1 MLLQAYHAQSGG
13 TRFRVLSSEL
23 GYHFIPEQVHDEA
36 GHLVPAHSV
45 LDARIT
51 VPTETRTPRQHL
63 LALLNAVTTANTVK
77 VSPVIAGKP
86 TGFDTIFRATP
97 AQFPWG
103 ADGVVARDA
112 LIDLLKRSSTTMIW
126 HLLCQ
131 PSAKAED
138 RACGLN
144 MSMLEVTVTDPH
156 GIPANRVL
164 RFDRCGDCPPLA
176 LPAAPPPAAKVDVDG
191 AFVPQLRCLD
201 LIGVAIAHLS
211 YLSLPRRCRSTPK
224 GRRRAERL
232 PVVWEQFGDSTSPR
246 RSRSQIPS
254 ASSSAYLIDEAR
266 QAFGQPVTLDVAAVT
281 F

>member
-1 MLLQAYHAQSGG
+1 VQHLYGRVVTYEEPLLTWSGELEPANGRNPNLKWAIRAKLQAFTMPENTGIEPNAGVLLENTLQAYHAQSGG

-23 GYHFIPEQVHDEA
+23 GYHLVPEQVHDET
-36 GHLVPAHSV
+36 GHLAPAHSV

-86 TGFDTIFRATP
+86 TGFDTVFRATP

-144 MSMLEVTVTDPH
+144 MSMLEVTVTGAH

-176 LPAAPPPAAKVDVDG
+176 PPAAPP
-191 AFVPQLRCLD
+191 
-201 LIGVAIAHLS
+201 
-211 YLSLPRRCRSTPK
+211 
-224 GRRRAERL
+224 
-232 PVVWEQFGDSTSPR
+232 
-246 RSRSQIPS
+246 
-254 ASSSAYLIDEAR
+254 
-266 QAFGQPVTLDVAAVT
+266 QPLK
-281 F
+281 